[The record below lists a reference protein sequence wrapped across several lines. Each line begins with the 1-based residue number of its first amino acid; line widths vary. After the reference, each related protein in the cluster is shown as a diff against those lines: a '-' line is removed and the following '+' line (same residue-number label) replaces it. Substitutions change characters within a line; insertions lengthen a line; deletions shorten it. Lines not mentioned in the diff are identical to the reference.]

1 MIIPEFGLQSI
12 CIYMCVCVCP
22 YIKWRCAATLL
33 GGELLPPAATQ
44 TSYLAGQA
52 TTWQQTRDKDAH
64 EPCRLSA

>member
-1 MIIPEFGLQSI
+1 MR
-12 CIYMCVCVCP
+12 VCT

-52 TTWQQTRDKDAH
+52 TTWHQTRDKDDH